1 VKEVLDT
8 EKLPFENM
16 NLLAMLK
23 VATLQRRI
31 TEAHPR
37 SPHVD
42 VGCFRFPNFD
52 SSSLEMDSVSLT
64 RINAESVR
72 GIHSKR

>member
-16 NLLAMLK
+16 NLLPRLQ
-23 VATLQRRI
+23 VANLQRRV
-31 TEAHPR
+31 TEVHPP

-42 VGCFRFPNFD
+42 VGCFRFPSFD
-52 SSSLEMDSVSLT
+52 SSSLEMNGVSLA
-64 RINAESVR
+64 RI
-72 GIHSKR
+72 